1 MQAAQKRKYTQVFN
15 ANDRTRSGYLTGAQ
29 ARSVL
34 VQSKLPQVTLA
45 QIWTLADVDGDGRLS
60 CDEFIL
66 AMFLCE
72 KAMAGEKIPVTLPL
86 DWVPP
91 SLRKIKSRPGSVSGV
106 SSRPGSQPASRHT
119 SVSSQGAISDADP
132 AAGLPQ
138 SKQEITNFR
147 MDIDLFFF
155 ILASFEDKRKENYEK
170 GKAELDRRRKL
181 IEDQQR
187 KEREERER
195 KEREEADKREK
206 ARLEAERKQQ
216 EELERQLQRQRE
228 IELEKEEQRKRELE
242 AKEAARK

>member
-1 MQAAQKRKYTQVFN
+1 MSPRKFNTLFQNEIDFLITWTSFSILSQAEWAVQAAQKRKYTQVFN

-106 SSRPGSQPASRHT
+106 VSRPGSQPASRHT

-138 SKQEITNFR
+138 SKRTVNKFLNHCI
-147 MDIDLFFF
+147 
-155 ILASFEDKRKENYEK
+155 
-170 GKAELDRRRKL
+170 
-181 IEDQQR
+181 
-187 KEREERER
+187 
-195 KEREEADKREK
+195 
-206 ARLEAERKQQ
+206 
-216 EELERQLQRQRE
+216 
-228 IELEKEEQRKRELE
+228 
-242 AKEAARK
+242 

>member
-138 SKQEITNFR
+138 SKQGEEN
-147 MDIDLFFF
+147 F
-155 ILASFEDKRKENYEK
+155 ILDIY
-170 GKAELDRRRKL
+170 
-181 IEDQQR
+181 
-187 KEREERER
+187 
-195 KEREEADKREK
+195 
-206 ARLEAERKQQ
+206 
-216 EELERQLQRQRE
+216 
-228 IELEKEEQRKRELE
+228 
-242 AKEAARK
+242 

>member
-1 MQAAQKRKYTQVFN
+1 VQAAQKRKYTQVFN

-29 ARSVL
+29 ARGVL

-106 SSRPGSQPASRHT
+106 GSRPGSQPASRHT
-119 SVSSQGAISDADP
+119 SVSSQGGAMSDSDP

-138 SKQEITNFR
+138 SKCIIKTVL
-147 MDIDLFFF
+147 M
-155 ILASFEDKRKENYEK
+155 
-170 GKAELDRRRKL
+170 
-181 IEDQQR
+181 
-187 KEREERER
+187 
-195 KEREEADKREK
+195 
-206 ARLEAERKQQ
+206 
-216 EELERQLQRQRE
+216 
-228 IELEKEEQRKRELE
+228 
-242 AKEAARK
+242 

>member
-1 MQAAQKRKYTQVFN
+1 MFN
-15 ANDRTRSGYLTGAQ
+15 ANDRTRSGYLTGSQ
-29 ARSVL
+29 ARGVL

-45 QIWTLADVDGDGRLS
+45 QIWTLSDIDGDGRLN

-72 KAMAGEKIPVTLPL
+72 KAMAGEKIPVTLPQE
-86 DWVPP
+86 WVPP
-91 SLRKIKSRPGSVSGV
+91 NLRKIKSRPGSVSGV
-106 SSRPGSQPASRHT
+106 VSRPGSQPASRHA
-119 SVSSQGAISDADP
+119 SVSSQSGVGVVDADP
-132 AAGLPQ
+132 TAGLPGQ
-138 SKQEITNFR
+138 SKCLINSVAKHVNIFH
-147 MDIDLFFF
+147 
-155 ILASFEDKRKENYEK
+155 ILTLVISRSPASFEDKRKENYVK
-170 GKAELDRRRKL
+170 GQAELDRRRK
-181 IEDQQR
+181 IMEDQQR

-228 IELEKEEQRKRELE
+228 IEMEKEEQRKRELE